1 MKTNIKKNA
10 NNFCKF
16 WQFFAILTIFYNF
29 DSCWQFLQKK
39 FTNFF
44 LQVLQFFFTIFT
56 IFYNFDNFWHLWQFL
71 TFWQFVTI
79 FDNVDGFDNFYVYG
93 QFLTLLTILDNFTI
107 SICFKFVDSFD
118 HSYVQS
124 WIIVT
129 MTMIIQETC
138 GLCDID
144 YNSDNWE
151 TEFMTIF
158 VTWQLRVTLDS
169 IYSCNFCE
177 VYPAYKSSKLCKFCH
192 SPNLGMLLVT
202 SNWYIIS
209 EYNEYGLKGGQNLE
223 FIWLKNVLQRW

>member
-1 MKTNIKKNA
+1 MHVVLSGG
-10 NNFCKF
+10 
-16 WQFFAILTIFYNF
+16 QFFLQFLHFFFTILTIF
-29 DSCWQFLQKK
+29 
-39 FTNFF
+39 
-44 LQVLQFFFTIFT
+44 V
-56 IFYNFDNFWHLWQFL
+56 NFDNFDISGWFLTTLQLRQFLNFVWQF
-71 TFWQFVTI
+71 WH
-79 FDNVDGFDNFYVYG
+79 
-93 QFLTLLTILDNFTI
+93 FLQL
-107 SICFKFVDSFD
+107 
-118 HSYVQS
+118 
-124 WIIVT
+124 WIILT

-151 TEFMTIF
+151 TEFMTIS

>member
-1 MKTNIKKNA
+1 MWCYLVA
-10 NNFCKF
+10 NFFTFFTFVLQF
-16 WQFFAILTIFYNF
+16 WQFLST
-29 DSCWQFLQKK
+29 
-39 FTNFF
+39 
-44 LQVLQFFFTIFT
+44 
-56 IFYNFDNFWHLWQFL
+56 
-71 TFWQFVTI
+71 
-79 FDNVDGFDNFYVYG
+79 
-93 QFLTLLTILDNFTI
+93 LTILTLVDDFWQLLQLRQFLNFVWQ
-107 SICFKFVDSFD
+107 FWHFL
-118 HSYVQS
+118 QL
-124 WIIVT
+124 WIILT

-169 IYSCNFCE
+169 IYNSCNFCE